1 MLSFKEKIII
11 MCRFSL
17 IISFWLLGICV
28 LEASSYIKSTQSIL
42 NQLGYPAGSVDGVAG
57 EKTYKAIK
65 RFYTDENKIFD
76 GKIDSNEVI
85 DLREK
90 MKQLGIKEKKTTNI
104 PGYNLVKLT
113 KNEENR
119 LKFVNK

>member
-1 MLSFKEKIII
+1 

-17 IISFWLLGICV
+17 IVSFWLLGICV
-28 LEASSYIKSTQSIL
+28 LEASSYIKSAQSIL
-42 NQLGYPAGSVDGVAG
+42 NQLGYSAGSVDGVAG

-76 GKIDSNEVI
+76 GKIDYNEVI

-90 MKQLGIKEKKTTNI
+90 MEKLGIREKNQPI
-104 PGYNLVKLT
+104 YLVIIY
-113 KNEENR
+113 
-119 LKFVNK
+119 

>member
-1 MLSFKEKIII
+1 

-28 LEASSYIKSTQSIL
+28 LEASSYIKSAQSIL
-42 NQLGYPAGSVDGVAG
+42 NQLGYSAGSVDGVAG
-57 EKTYKAIK
+57 EKTYKAII

-76 GKIDSNEVI
+76 GKIDYNEVI

-90 MKQLGIKEKKTTNI
+90 MEKLGIREKKSNNI
-104 PGYNLVKLT
+104 PGYNLLKLT
-113 KNEENR
+113 KNDESR
-119 LKFVNK
+119 LKFVNKGN